1 MKVHVWGINY
11 DPEVTGISPYNVA
24 LCEFLHS
31 RGHEVRMVTT
41 FCYYPA
47 WKKLPED
54 RGKLW
59 RDDLIRGVPVHRC
72 WHYVPARVTTF
83 RRVAHELTFV
93 ATSFLRQLTLPRPD
107 LWVVVSPPLLLGMAA
122 WALSRLKRAP
132 FIFHVQDLQPDAAAG
147 LGMIKPGPLLQ
158 ALRFLE
164 RFAYAKAARVGG
176 ISQGMMRAFGEKG
189 VEESRRLYFPNGV
202 ALPDPA
208 TLPKPGAFRARE
220 GYGAQDFLAV
230 YSGNLGVKQGLDVL
244 VEAAKRLA
252 NPRVQIILCGDGA
265 VRAALERQAAEA
277 NLRNLRFLPLQPDAA
292 YREML
297 ADADLW
303 VIPQQAGTGNFFF
316 PSKLLGAVAHGR
328 PVLSVADPESE
339 LARAAAAGGFGLNV
353 PPGDP
358 AALAAALERL
368 ATRPEELQT
377 MGRQGLL
384 FARQFDQTAVL
395 EKFLEE
401 ITPLAKPLHT
411 KG

>member
-11 DPEVTGISPYNVA
+11 GPEVTGISPYNVA
-24 LCEFLHS
+24 LCEFLHA

-54 RGKLW
+54 RGKLY
-59 RDDLIRGVPVHRC
+59 RTDQIRGVPVHRC
-72 WHYVPARVTTF
+72 WHYVPARVTTL

-93 ATSFLRQLTLPRPD
+93 ATSLIRQLTLPRPD

-122 WALSRLKRAP
+122 WALSRIKGAP

-176 ISQGMMRAFGEKG
+176 ISQGMMRAFEEKG
-189 VEESRRLYFPNGV
+189 VDATRRLYFPNGV

-208 TLPKPGAFRARE
+208 TAPRRGAFRERE
-220 GYGAQDFLAV
+220 GFQPGDFLAV
-230 YSGNLGVKQGLDVL
+230 YSGNLGVKQGLEVL
-244 VEAAKRLA
+244 VEAARRLS
-252 NPRVQIILCGDGA
+252 NPKVKIILCGDGA
-265 VRAALERQAAEA
+265 VRGALERQAAEA
-277 NLRNLRFLPLQPDAA
+277 RLGNLRLLPLQPEAA
-292 YREML
+292 YHEML

-303 VIPQQAGTGNFFF
+303 VIPQQAGVGAFFF
-316 PSKLLGAVAHGR
+316 PSKLLGAVARGR

-339 LARAAAAGGFGLNV
+339 LARAAATGGFGVNV

-358 AALAAALERL
+358 AGVAAALERL
-368 ATRPEELQT
+368 AASPEELRA

-384 FARQFDQTAVL
+384 FARQFEQTAVL

-401 ITPLAKPLHT
+401 ISRVCGTGQPKR
-411 KG
+411 